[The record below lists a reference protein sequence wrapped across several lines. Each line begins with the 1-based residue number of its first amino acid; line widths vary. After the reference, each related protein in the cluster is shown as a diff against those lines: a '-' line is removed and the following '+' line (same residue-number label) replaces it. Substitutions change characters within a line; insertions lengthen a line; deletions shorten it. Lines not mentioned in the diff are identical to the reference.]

1 MLHATGT
8 IRAHQL
14 TDTVNIVEEGTTPK
28 KRSTSQPIHIT
39 QIIKFYT
46 HNIHRASCVV
56 TSI

>member
-14 TDTVNIVEEGTTPK
+14 TETVNIVEEGTTPK
-28 KRSTSQPIHIT
+28 KRSTSQPMYIT

-46 HNIHRASCVV
+46 Q
-56 TSI
+56 